1 MSATAEVRA
10 SRLVSSR
17 RACFVARTV
26 LALALALDVRA
37 LTRGPVPA
45 QEFAALVRVVKDAQR
60 RFSAQPDANPRC
72 DFKGWLKKNR
82 KRPESA
88 WGDPSRH
95 KSETL
100 REFVRELGEEATTRV
115 RRLVEHDKWR
125 KKRDEWDAW
134 GEEEEIDST
143 SDGGWEMVRRTRR
156 HESFAESY
164 YQLPSHEPTWRRTK
178 YRPTRW
184 CVEKGMKPRF
194 LGVDCEMCETATDTR
209 ALVGVSVVD
218 ETGEV
223 LLKTLVKPP
232 GKILDLRRD
241 ITGLKEKD
249 VLAAK
254 KTLRDVQ
261 DEIASLCVPG
271 TVLVG
276 HSLMYDLNSL
286 KIDHQPVVDTALL
299 FRFKDRPWSTPSL
312 AYLCETLLGRKMR
325 QGAGGFHDS
334 AEDAKAALDL
344 VLWEMNQETPTFEVE
359 SPPQTVDAND
369 LRKLLIHRVPQG
381 ATADALK
388 ETFHEEDRTHIKS
401 ARERPS
407 KQTTDAVKATASWLV
422 EFVDAARADAAFAR
436 LNAPIVPD
444 AIGRDQKF
452 QSLPSM
458 TRASGDAV
466 TVTVRRMS
474 TPDASVVTT
483 KRSASARAPPEPPA
497 KKKRQRKPKA
507 IPLPGD
513 K

>member
-1 MSATAEVRA
+1 
-10 SRLVSSR
+10 
-17 RACFVARTV
+17 
-26 LALALALDVRA
+26 
-37 LTRGPVPA
+37 
-45 QEFAALVRVVKDAQR
+45 
-60 RFSAQPDANPRC
+60 
-72 DFKGWLKKNR
+72 
-82 KRPESA
+82 
-88 WGDPSRH
+88 
-95 KSETL
+95 
-100 REFVRELGEEATTRV
+100 
-115 RRLVEHDKWR
+115 
-125 KKRDEWDAW
+125 
-134 GEEEEIDST
+134 
-143 SDGGWEMVRRTRR
+143 
-156 HESFAESY
+156 
-164 YQLPSHEPTWRRTK
+164 
-178 YRPTRW
+178 
-184 CVEKGMKPRF
+184 
-194 LGVDCEMCETATDTR
+194 
-209 ALVGVSVVD
+209 
-218 ETGEV
+218 
-223 LLKTLVKPP
+223 
-232 GKILDLRRD
+232 
-241 ITGLKEKD
+241 
-249 VLAAK
+249 
-254 KTLRDVQ
+254 
-261 DEIASLCVPG
+261 
-271 TVLVG
+271 
-276 HSLMYDLNSL
+276 
-286 KIDHQPVVDTALL
+286 
-299 FRFKDRPWSTPSL
+299 
-312 AYLCETLLGRKMR
+312 MR

-388 ETFHEEDRTHIKS
+388 EIFHEEDRTHIKG

-474 TPDASVVTT
+474 TPDASVVTA

>member
-1 MSATAEVRA
+1 M
-10 SRLVSSR
+10 
-17 RACFVARTV
+17 
-26 LALALALDVRA
+26 
-37 LTRGPVPA
+37 
-45 QEFAALVRVVKDAQR
+45 VRVVKDAQR
-60 RFSAQPDANPRC
+60 RFSSHPDANPRC

-82 KRPESA
+82 KRPESG

-95 KSETL
+95 ASSTL
-100 REFVRELGEEATTRV
+100 QEFVRELGEEATTRV
-115 RRLVEHDKWR
+115 RRLAEHDKWR
-125 KKRDEWDAW
+125 KKRDDWDAW
-134 GEEEEIDST
+134 GDEEEIGGK
-143 SDGGWEMVRRTRR
+143 SDRGWEMVRRTRR
-156 HESFAESY
+156 HASFLESY

-254 KTLRDVQ
+254 KTLSDVQ
-261 DEIASLCVPG
+261 DEIVRLCVPG

-299 FRFKDRPWSTPSL
+299 FRFKDRPRSTPSL

-325 QGAGGFHDS
+325 QGDGGFHDS

-344 VLWEMNQETPTFEVE
+344 VLWEMKQETPTFEVE
-359 SPPQTVDAND
+359 PPPQVVDAND

-381 ATADALK
+381 ATEDALK
-388 ETFHEEDRTHIKS
+388 EVFQKEDRANIKTTC
-401 ARERPS
+401 ERAP
-407 KQTTDAVKATASWLV
+407 KQTNNAVKPTTSWLV
-422 EFVDAARADAAFAR
+422 EFVDAASADAAFAR
-436 LNAPIVPD
+436 LDAPIVPD
-444 AIGRDQKF
+444 PIGREQK
-452 QSLPSM
+452 SRPLPSM
-458 TRASGDAV
+458 TRASGDVAV
-466 TVTVRRMS
+466 VTVRRMS
-474 TPDASVVTT
+474 TPDSSVVAA
-483 KRSASARAPPEPPA
+483 KRSAPARALTEPPA